1 MENHVGDMKRQTN
14 TKRTFVAIVLMCT
27 LLLGCL
33 PVERLQAAESYS
45 AYNAFR
51 IAVDGNIYQTKAYV
65 SKKKQEVFVTP
76 TAAKKLFGKTPTAT
90 VKISGK
96 KYANLTKLAQQC
108 KVSSCEYDAVMHALY
123 VWTKGVDPLADAS
136 RIKYYGL
143 GTSSSKTITYKQF
156 FQLLDKTVKIADAA
170 KLKKWQGKL
179 KTARNSSRKMSR
191 AEGMLAILY
200 MATTLGGDYPEFNE
214 DWGRINGEIG
224 EKCWDE
230 MDQIKNLY
238 QYMENQYPYHL
249 GGFKKDDYVYEW
261 DAIGVAYR
269 YGYGRKSLVNGK
281 PLFDYDAKK
290 KSMHPQKLMTYEE
303 ALNALSRLLDSCETN
318 EKAYIPVTNK
328 KVVTC
333 DSSVLTQQVLARAK
347 KMDAIKNGDC
357 SDCAG
362 LVLGGDYDNRTIDA
376 WQFARDAK
384 RMSEW
389 GFHTVRYMIT
399 YQSLFDKKVSKVD
412 ENALK
417 ELDQIV
423 ASAIRYNIHLNLV
436 TFTLPGRWAGFDP
449 KTYTST
455 GEFDLFLNEE
465 RQKEAYVVWQV
476 LAERYRDVPATAFS
490 FCPIW
495 EAQNYNLSTGLPAE
509 IYTPEDVAAVYEK
522 MVGVIKSYRKDRVV
536 VCEATPANNAQDIVE
551 QSKATKETV
560 TTKYNNT
567 QMTFNFCEN
576 PYVYAEMTATEGE
589 HIDNQNH
596 SMFKPAY
603 PTTIYGAKSFL
614 GNGETLELKGN
625 LVKDTTLKLYL
636 SEVQGDGNFSIV
648 GDGEEL
654 YSERLTTKKYQTD
667 ALLSGF
673 YPYATSEKC
682 ISIKL
687 SKTMKS
693 LTISYSGDGWQ
704 WSGMDVTL
712 PEQYAVKRWWNQSAY
727 DLFLEGKEQS
737 LEAISPK
744 LKETSNIMICPNA
757 DQGTVLTIHSDITFT
772 SDVIV
777 AQANKQTIEQWGE
790 TVAAFAPHAL
800 VRCEGA
806 SFCNG
811 TDLSSALKYYKDFL
825 EMCKSR
831 KLGWLMNDY
840 DLGGMLSTDPQFLA
854 FKFGGAKATFYEK
867 DICYG
872 QDLYLQKDLL
882 KLFQTYA
889 EKPKKI

>member
-1 MENHVGDMKRQTN
+1 MKSRTN
-14 TKRTFVAIVLMCT
+14 TKQTLLAIVLVFT

-33 PVERLQAAESYS
+33 PVERLQAADSYS
-45 AYNAFR
+45 AYSAFR
-51 IAVDGNIYQTKAYV
+51 IAIDGKIYQTKAYV

-76 TAAKKLFGKTPTAT
+76 TAAKKLLGKTPMAT
-90 VKISGK
+90 VKIRGK

-123 VWTKGVDPLADAS
+123 VWTNDPISDAE

-143 GTSSSKTITYKQF
+143 GTPSSKTITYKQF

-170 KLKKWQGKL
+170 KLKKWQGKF
-179 KTARNSSRKMSR
+179 KTARSSGRTMSR

-200 MATTLGGDYPEFNE
+200 MVTTLGGDYPEFNA
-214 DWGRINGEIG
+214 DWSRINDAVG

-238 QYMENQYPYHL
+238 QYMENPYPYHL

-281 PLFDYDAKK
+281 PLFDYDAQKQ
-290 KSMHPQKLMTYEE
+290 SMHLQEMMTYED
-303 ALNALSRLLDSCETN
+303 ALNATSRLLDSCEASK
-318 EKAYIPVTNK
+318 KAYISVTNK
-328 KVVTC
+328 KAVTC
-333 DSSVLTQQVLARAK
+333 DSSVLTPQVLARAK
-347 KMDAIKNGDC
+347 KMDEIKNGDC

-362 LVLGGDYDNRTIDA
+362 LVLNGCDFDNRTIDA
-376 WQFARDAK
+376 WQFSRDAK

-389 GFHTVRYMIT
+389 GFHDVRYMIT
-399 YQSLFDKKVSKVD
+399 YQSLFDKKASKVD

-423 ASAIRYNIHLNLV
+423 ASAIRYNIHLNLT

-449 KTYTST
+449 ETYTST

-465 RQKEAYVVWQV
+465 RQKEAYAVWHV
-476 LAERYRDVPATAFS
+476 LAKRYRDVPAAALS

-536 VCEATPANNAQDIVE
+536 VCEATPANDAQDIVD
-551 QSKATKETV
+551 QSKATKEAV
-560 TTKYNNT
+560 KTKYDNT

-576 PYVYAEMTATEGE
+576 PYVYAEMTATEGD

-603 PTTIYGAKSFL
+603 PTTIYGVKSFL
-614 GNGETLELKGN
+614 GNGEMLELKGN

-636 SEVQGDGNFSIV
+636 SDVQGNGNFSIV
-648 GDGEEL
+648 GDGKEL
-654 YSERLTTKKYQTD
+654 YSEKLTTKKYQTD
-667 ALLSGF
+667 ALLSRF
-673 YPYATSEKC
+673 YPYATSKKC

-687 SKTMKS
+687 SKTVKS

-712 PEQYAVKRWWNQSAY
+712 PEKYAVKRWWNQSGY
-727 DLFLEGKEQS
+727 DLFLEGKEES
-737 LEAISPK
+737 LEAMSPK
-744 LKETSNIMICPNA
+744 LKDTSNIMICPNA
-757 DQGTVLTIHSDITFT
+757 DQGTVLTIHSDIMFT

-777 AQANKQTIEQWGE
+777 AQANKQTIDQWGE

-811 TDLSSALKYYKDFL
+811 TDLTSALKYYKDFL
-825 EMCKSR
+825 EMCKRR

-840 DLGGMLSTDPQFLA
+840 DIGGMLSTDPQFLA
-854 FKFGGAKATFYEK
+854 FKFGGGKLTLYEK
-867 DICYG
+867 DTCYG
-872 QDLYLQKDLL
+872 QELYLQKDLL